1 MSIKNNS
8 KELVAIAQQIAG
20 QANLDIDKLVKTNK
34 KEELNKIW
42 KEAVTEFDKRNMKK
56 KI

>member
-20 QANLDIDKLVKTNK
+20 QANLDIDELVETNK
-34 KEELNKIW
+34 KEELNRIW

>member
-8 KELVAIAQQIAG
+8 KELVAIAQQIAV

>member
-8 KELVAIAQQIAG
+8 KELVAIAQQIAI
-20 QANLDIDKLVKTNK
+20 QANLDIDKLVETNK
-34 KEELNKIW
+34 KEELNRIW